1 MLWQVAWDGGEPVG
15 QVNNFIDMLENEKTG
30 KLRGYTE
37 GISVLKPYRGK
48 GLARALIARSLRML
62 RAMNLQEAALTVD
75 AGNASG
81 ALKLYESMGYRTYR
95 TMVEWHKAMPA
106 MQKEM
111 LRLHGPRTM
120 QGA

>member
-15 QVNNFIDMLENEKTG
+15 QVDNFIDVLENEKTG

-48 GLARALIARSLRML
+48 GLARALISRSLRML

-95 TMVEWHKAMPA
+95 TMVEWHKAMPL
-106 MQKEM
+106 MRRE
-111 LRLHGPRTM
+111 P
-120 QGA
+120 

>member
-1 MLWQVAWDGGEPVG
+1 
-15 QVNNFIDMLENEKTG
+15 
-30 KLRGYTE
+30 
-37 GISVLKPYRGK
+37 
-48 GLARALIARSLRML
+48 ML

-106 MQKEM
+106 M
-111 LRLHGPRTM
+111 
-120 QGA
+120 